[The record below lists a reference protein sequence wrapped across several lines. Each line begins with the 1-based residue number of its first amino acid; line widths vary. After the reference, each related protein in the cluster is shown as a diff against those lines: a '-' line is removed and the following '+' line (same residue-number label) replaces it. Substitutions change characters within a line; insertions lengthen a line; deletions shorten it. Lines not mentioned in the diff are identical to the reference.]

1 MRLIGR
7 SMLFVAMLVMG
18 GLSLT
23 AFGGVTPRYVLA
35 PATLIL
41 VLGMTLVLG
50 WLSYD
55 AKRLAEE
62 FQKIFTSGKHENSD
76 ESRKLLM
83 QLAAYSLISGIILA
97 TVQVLVQIWD
107 RDSELLV
114 LGTSAVSLRM
124 PLTSVLYSV
133 LTAMGFWMT
142 SCRTSVN
149 DQPNSSNNHYP
160 NLAQVGLF
168 SCLLVLTAGVLALLL
183 LGMSLDQKAQEQPS
197 FTELDSVNEVPS
209 VNGVATDKPGQ
220 PVGSLQVLHEVL
232 HEEVEGLY
240 QGKDMVWRPSNVR
253 NKPDSSDTV
262 SAGTDRNI
270 LIEKSKTISDVILSS
285 TDLPLRWEQSGDV
298 NSAVFSQPGQGLTYP
313 AVNQG
318 Q

>member
-7 SMLFVAMLVMG
+7 SMLFIALLIMG

-62 FQKIFTSGKHENSD
+62 FKKIFTSGKHENSD

-107 RDSELLV
+107 RDNELLM

-133 LTAMGFWMT
+133 LTAMGFWTT
-142 SCRTSVN
+142 SCRAGVE
-149 DQPNSSNNHYP
+149 DQPASNKKHYP

-183 LGMSLDQKAQEQPS
+183 LGMSLDQRAQAQPS
-197 FTELDSVNEVPS
+197 FTEVDSVNKAAF
-209 VNGVATDKPGQ
+209 VNEMATVKSGQ
-220 PVGSLQVLHEVL
+220 PIEPLQVL

-240 QGKDMVWRPSNVR
+240 QGKDMIWRPKSVR
-253 NKPDSSDTV
+253 NKSDSSDTV
-262 SAGTDRNI
+262 SSGTGQKI
-270 LIEKSKTISDVILSS
+270 LIEKSKTLSDVILSS
-285 TDLPLRWEQSGDV
+285 TDLPLRWELGGDV
-298 NSAVFSQPGQGLTYP
+298 NSAVYSPPGQGLTYP

>member
-7 SMLFVAMLVMG
+7 SLLFFVMLVMG

-35 PATLIL
+35 PAILIL

-55 AKRLAEE
+55 AKRLADE
-62 FQKIFTSGKHENSD
+62 FQKIFTTDKHETSD

-107 RDSELLV
+107 WDSGLLT
-114 LGTSAVSLRM
+114 LGANAVSLRM

-133 LTAMGFWMT
+133 LTAMGFWMS
-142 SCRTSVN
+142 SCRAAAN
-149 DQPNSSNNHYP
+149 DQHNSNNNQYP
-160 NLAQVGLF
+160 SLVHIGLF
-168 SCLLVLTAGVLALLL
+168 SCLLVLTAGVLSLLL
-183 LGMSLDQKAQEQPS
+183 LGMTLDQRSHEKVMVGE
-197 FTELDSVNEVPS
+197 SVYVRP
-209 VNGVATDKPGQ
+209 DQ
-220 PVGSLQVLHEVL
+220 PVEPMQLL
-232 HEEVEGLY
+232 HEEMEGLY
-240 QGKDMVWRPSNVR
+240 QGKDMVWRTVNIRKTSEPSSV
-253 NKPDSSDTV
+253 V
-262 SAGTDRNI
+262 SAVTDQNI
-270 LIEKSKTISDVILSS
+270 LIEKSRIISDAILSS
-285 TDLPLRWEQSGDV
+285 TDLPLRWELGVDV
-298 NSAVFSQPGQGLTYP
+298 NSAVLSQPGQGLTYP